1 MVFKFLDVFK
11 LLVASI
17 FFATAAYS
25 NDVSGAYLA
34 ARQAVASHNYRIASD
49 YFVRALTQSPH
60 DKNLIS
66 QAMSA
71 FLAAGDFDTAFAL
84 AEKLDDTAPNSTLVK
99 ALNLARAFKLEN
111 YHDVIE
117 QLDQKG
123 VAGPSIDRL
132 LKGWAFMGLGQ
143 VENAMEEFH
152 AVSSSQG
159 MQSFSSH
166 QKALALG
173 LVGDF
178 ESAEN
183 ILVED
188 KSTQVVLSSRG
199 QLAYAQIL
207 MQLERY
213 DDAIKFL
220 TKIYEDRGD
229 QEIGVLIS
237 RIRAGAPIDFNIVR
251 NGSEGAGEVFLFLA
265 SALRDGESQN
275 GLIFYTRLASYLAP
289 ENMHATLLSAKLL
302 EELGS
307 YDLAVAAY
315 DMVPRNHPSFVK
327 AELGRANA
335 LSYIGKTETAIEV
348 LTQLSESFPSV
359 RGVYDAL
366 GNLLRRDGQYEKA
379 TKVYDIAIDMIRD
392 PQPKHWYNFYVR
404 AIAHERQGKW
414 DYAERDFRKALVLSP
429 KQFQVLN
436 YMGYSLVERGERLD
450 EALSMIKIAVNA
462 QPEAGYII
470 DSLGWVQY
478 KLGFFDEA
486 VIQLERAAELMATD
500 PIVNDHLGDSYWAV
514 GRKVEA
520 RFQWRRALSFI
531 TNDTAVED
539 IDPIRV
545 QKKLDVGL
553 DAVLAAEGKPP
564 LRVADS
570 D

>member
-1 MVFKFLDVFK
+1 
-11 LLVASI
+11 
-17 FFATAAYS
+17 
-25 NDVSGAYLA
+25 
-34 ARQAVASHNYRIASD
+34 
-49 YFVRALTQSPH
+49 
-60 DKNLIS
+60 
-66 QAMSA
+66 
-71 FLAAGDFDTAFAL
+71 
-84 AEKLDDTAPNSTLVK
+84 
-99 ALNLARAFKLEN
+99 
-111 YHDVIE
+111 
-117 QLDQKG
+117 
-123 VAGPSIDRL
+123 
-132 LKGWAFMGLGQ
+132 
-143 VENAMEEFH
+143 
-152 AVSSSQG
+152 
-159 MQSFSSH
+159 
-166 QKALALG
+166 
-173 LVGDF
+173 
-178 ESAEN
+178 
-183 ILVED
+183 
-188 KSTQVVLSSRG
+188 
-199 QLAYAQIL
+199 
-207 MQLERY
+207 
-213 DDAIKFL
+213 
-220 TKIYEDRGD
+220 
-229 QEIGVLIS
+229 
-237 RIRAGAPIDFNIVR
+237 
-251 NGSEGAGEVFLFLA
+251 
-265 SALRDGESQN
+265 
-275 GLIFYTRLASYLAP
+275 
-289 ENMHATLLSAKLL
+289 MHATLLSAKLL

-315 DMVPRNHPSFVK
+315 DLVPRNHPSFVK

-366 GNLLRRDGQYEKA
+366 GNLLRRDGQYDKA
-379 TKVYDIAIDMIRD
+379 TKIYDIAIDMIRD

-450 EALSMIKIAVNA
+450 EALSMIEIAVNA

-545 QKKLDVGL
+545 QNKLDVGL

-564 LRVADS
+564 LRIADS